1 MTTNQKE
8 AIAKEVERLALISSQ
23 NKIAVKADVSSATIS
38 HIIGRKKWETINDDL
53 WRKIKVKLR
62 VELDWN
68 TAETAN
74 FKKMHD
80 LVFMAKQKSMSIG
93 FSFDAGAGKSH
104 LYKLFA
110 RTNKNVIYIECKTYW
125 TKKTYAKALLT
136 ACGLDNDGTLDE
148 LLERFENRLA
158 ELEKPIVIIDQMDK
172 LKDPSMDLFID
183 FYNDFDGHCGFVLSG
198 VKAFERRMKRGVKN
212 EKSGYFEVWS
222 RIGKKWIPLDQVSL
236 KDVMAICN
244 ANGVN
249 DVDKIDEIFKNS
261 EGDLRRVKRDVE
273 KYFLMQNKSE

>member
-68 TAETAN
+68 TAETTN

-80 LVFMAKQKSMSIG
+80 LVFMAKNKSMSIG
-93 FSFDAGAGKSH
+93 FSYDAGAGKSH
-104 LYKLFA
+104 LYKLFERNNA
-110 RTNKNVIYIECKTYW
+110 NVIYVECKTYW

-136 ACGLDNDGTLDE
+136 ACGLDNEGTLDE
-148 LLERFENRLA
+148 LLEKLENRLA
-158 ELEKPIVIIDQMDK
+158 ELDKPLVIIDQMDK

-183 FYNDFDGHCGFVLSG
+183 FYNDFVGHCGFVLSG
-198 VKAFERRMKRGVKN
+198 VQAFERRMKRGVKN
-212 EKSGYFEVWS
+212 KKSGYEEIWS
-222 RIGKKWIPLDQVSL
+222 RIGKKFIPLEIVSL
-236 KDVMAICN
+236 KDVSAICT
-244 ANGVN
+244 ANGVD
-249 DVDKIDEIFKNS
+249 DVELIEHIYKNC

-273 KYFLMQNKSE
+273 KYFLMQNS

>member
-74 FKKMHD
+74 LNKIHD
-80 LVFMAKQKSMSIG
+80 LMVMAKQKSMSIG
-93 FSFDAGAGKSH
+93 FSYDAGAGKSH
-104 LYKLFA
+104 TYKLFE
-110 RTNKNVIYIECKTYW
+110 RTNQNVIYVECKTYW

-136 ACGLDNDGTLDE
+136 ACGLDSEGTLDE

-158 ELEKPIVIIDQMDK
+158 ELDKPIVIIDQMDK

-198 VKAFERRMKRGVKN
+198 VPAFERRMKRGVKN
-212 EKSGYFEVWS
+212 QKSGYFEIWS
-222 RIGKKWIPLDQVSL
+222 RIGKKFIPLKAVSL
-236 KDVMAICN
+236 KDVTAICN
-244 ANGVN
+244 ANGVT
-249 DVDKIDEIFKNS
+249 DVEMIDEIFKNC

-273 KYFLMQNKSE
+273 KYFLMHHKSE